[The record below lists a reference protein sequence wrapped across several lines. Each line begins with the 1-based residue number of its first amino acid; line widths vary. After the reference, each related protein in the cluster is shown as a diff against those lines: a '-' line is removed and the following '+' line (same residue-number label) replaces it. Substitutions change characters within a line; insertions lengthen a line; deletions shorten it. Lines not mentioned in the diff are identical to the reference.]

1 MINLHF
7 CCLRQS
13 YCYQILSSCLI
24 QPFLK
29 QWKAWKLLW
38 QKTSYPSKHFSWSV
52 QKYAKNKQEK
62 MLQQWTQILHYLHQ
76 SFHLIHL
83 QSFHCSQLSSLKE
96 PLLQATSLSQDP
108 MDHTDISLWE
118 IKITKNQTQ
127 CKIRLTS
134 SSSELLSEVASS
146 LDSIFL
152 AGLLLPAAGAA
163 GNFLD
168 DFVGTWDYN
177 SKQSY

>member
-1 MINLHF
+1 MINLRF

-13 YCYQILSSCLI
+13 YCYQILNSHLI

-38 QKTSYPSKHFSWSV
+38 QKTSYPSIKHFMWSV
-52 QKYAKNKQEK
+52 QKYAKHKQEK

-108 MDHTDISLWE
+108 MDHTNMSLWGNQNN
-118 IKITKNQTQ
+118 KISDTVQNKAYIIFIWAT
-127 CKIRLTS
+127 IRGCIITRLNFFGRFTFTCGRS
-134 SSSELLSEVASS
+134 SRQLLGWFCRD
-146 LDSIFL
+146 L
-152 AGLLLPAAGAA
+152 GL
-163 GNFLD
+163 
-168 DFVGTWDYN
+168 
-177 SKQSY
+177 